1 MIWRYVVFSVGTY
14 SGVDT
19 ALLVGITDLIHLRI
33 LSDFSSISTY
43 LFKHRVLQYCMYEL
57 KARIAQGDT
66 TCAHEL
72 IENESMK
79 IGL

>member
-19 ALLVGITDLIHLRI
+19 ALLVDITDLIHLRI

-43 LFKHRVLQYCMYEL
+43 LFKHSVL
-57 KARIAQGDT
+57 
-66 TCAHEL
+66 
-72 IENESMK
+72 
-79 IGL
+79 